1 MPAMK
6 WAHLDIAGTMDATRP
21 SPYQEKGMTGRP
33 VRFVSSFLVLRYH
46 TEIDIFFF
54 FFSLS
59 VL

>member
-33 VRFVSSFLVLRYH
+33 VRFVFSVLVLRNYM
-46 TEIDIFFF
+46 EIDIFCL
-54 FFSLS
+54 FSFP